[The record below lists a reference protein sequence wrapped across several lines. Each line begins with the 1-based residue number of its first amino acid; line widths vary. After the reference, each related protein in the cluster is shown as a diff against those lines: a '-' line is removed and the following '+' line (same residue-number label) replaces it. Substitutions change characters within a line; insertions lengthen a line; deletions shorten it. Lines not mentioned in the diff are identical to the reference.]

1 MLNTKKKKKKA
12 VVFVVKFYVISCS
25 AKILGGKNIARKN
38 RTGAVFGQGV
48 EENKCRSKNLM
59 GSSATFFC

>member
-1 MLNTKKKKKKA
+1 MLNTKKKKKA
-12 VVFVVKFYVISCS
+12 LDFVVKSYNVISRS
-25 AKILGGKNIARKN
+25 AKILGGRNVARKN

-48 EENKCRSKNLM
+48 EENKCRSNNLM